1 MPGSALYQVR
11 VDLTSFSTQCSCP
24 SRKLPCKHS
33 LGLLFLAA
41 GSPGEFIEGEP
52 PEWVNTWL
60 KKRAATQKRQETLA
74 SKDEQSTT
82 SNKKASQS
90 KDKRQAKVQRGI
102 EQLDLWL
109 NDLMRNGLGSVESLP
124 TTFWEQQAAQ
134 MVDAQASGLAARIRA
149 LEDIPNASKTW
160 TAKLLAQL
168 GKLALL
174 TEAYQQLERA
184 NPDLQEEIRQL
195 IGWTVKEPEVIERG
209 THITD
214 DWLFLGQR
222 QESLHQRGR
231 SQRTWLWG
239 TRTRRSSYI
248 LQFAFAGASYTEHYP
263 LGFHQEAEIACWPGA
278 FAQRALFIHRQSSVQ
293 PMQTTLP
300 GVDSIN
306 AFLADVASQLTQQ
319 PWQERFL
326 CILNQ
331 ASPIYDE
338 EKRSWYLGDQQG
350 NALPLTPTDHWKML
364 AISGGYPVDF
374 AGEWDGETLFPFGIM
389 VDQHYHVL

>member
-1 MPGSALYQVR
+1 MELTITTDQVSKMALDASAEKAGKKLAIPKHWQNLGQNAQALWGECQGSALYQVR

-41 GSPGEFIEGEP
+41 GSPEVFTKGEP

-74 SKDEQSTT
+74 SKEGQETTTTKKVNQSI
-82 SNKKASQS
+82 
-90 KDKRQAKVQRGI
+90 DKRQAKVQRGI

-109 NDLMRNGLGSVESLP
+109 NDLIRNGIGSVESLP

-149 LEDIPNASKTW
+149 LADIPNASKTW

-174 TEAYQQLERA
+174 TEAYQHLDRA

-231 SQRTWLWG
+231 SQRT
-239 TRTRRSSYI
+239 
-248 LQFAFAGASYTEHYP
+248 
-263 LGFHQEAEIACWPGA
+263 
-278 FAQRALFIHRQSSVQ
+278 
-293 PMQTTLP
+293 
-300 GVDSIN
+300 
-306 AFLADVASQLTQQ
+306 
-319 PWQERFL
+319 
-326 CILNQ
+326 
-331 ASPIYDE
+331 
-338 EKRSWYLGDQQG
+338 
-350 NALPLTPTDHWKML
+350 
-364 AISGGYPVDF
+364 
-374 AGEWDGETLFPFGIM
+374 
-389 VDQHYHVL
+389 